1 MSQHILIYTSPAI
14 GGVLQYNHSIV
25 CALATSGYEV
35 TYVQEVPQDLVQ
47 LMGRVGIDQLRQKAD
62 QMVEQQKLLG
72 VSQQVWLE
80 AATERDAEQILSKVN
95 PDLIV
100 FSNGAPIAN
109 FIPKRLA
116 IQKNIPFVVVEGLV
130 HPTHP
135 PAAWAAGIEELATH
149 YAQAK
154 AVIAVSQDNLGLL
167 RKFFKLPEHK
177 GQVIHSGRPA
187 RYFEPPDLHH
197 RARLRQE
204 FGIPAD
210 AIVCFT
216 AARLDIIKGY
226 QYQLGAIKHLRQ
238 KSVWEKLYFA
248 WAGQGT
254 LAGQLKQSIE
264 QMGIGDRVKFLGEL
278 ADIVGWLDASD
289 IFVLPSEAEGMP
301 LSIMEAM
308 AKGLPV
314 VATAISGIP
323 EELGETGHLLPSPML
338 DAQATIRNLA
348 ETIQTWGSDASL
360 RRTIAQA
367 CQKRAE
373 QMFREERM
381 IQETLAVLRANLPTP

>member
-1 MSQHILIYTSPAI
+1 
-14 GGVLQYNHSIV
+14 VLQYNHSIV
-25 CALATSGYEV
+25 CALANSGYEV

-47 LMGRVGIDQLRQKAD
+47 LMGRAGIDQLRQKAA

-80 AATERDAEQILSKVN
+80 AATECDAEQVLSKVS

-109 FIPKRLA
+109 FLPKRLA

-130 HPTHP
+130 HPTQP
-135 PAAWAAGIEELATH
+135 PASWAAGIEELATH
-149 YAQAK
+149 YVQAK
-154 AVIAVSQDNLGLL
+154 AVIAVSQDNLRLL

-187 RYFEPPDLHH
+187 RYFEPPDPHH

-210 AIVCFT
+210 AVVCFT

-226 QYQLGAIKHLRQ
+226 QYQIGAIKQLRQ
-238 KSVWEKLYFA
+238 TPVWEKLHFA

-254 LAGQLKQSIE
+254 LVEQLKQSVK
-264 QMGIGDRVKFLGEL
+264 QMGIGDRIKFLGEL
-278 ADIVGWLDASD
+278 ADIVDWLDASD

-314 VATAISGIP
+314 VATSISGIP

-338 DAQATIRNLA
+338 DAQATIRSLA
-348 ETIQTWGSDASL
+348 ETIQAWGSDKAL
-360 RRTIAQA
+360 RLEIGQA
-367 CQKRAE
+367 CQRRAE
-373 QMFREERM
+373 QMFQEERM
-381 IQETLAVLRANLPTP
+381 VRETLAVIQANLSMP